1 MSNAS
6 SRLYSISYRATA
18 ALLLLPPLLLLLP
31 PLMLPLLAAALL
43 AVALLVAAL
52 LLALLL
58 AVPVV
63 LAVPVALV
71 AAVGS
76 VVPVRTFGR
85 VVVVF
90 AVLGVDLI
98 TSASSNGVG
107 CCCCS
112 RLGSAVDASSCFR
125 SFGAVLAASA
135 TS

>member
-1 MSNAS
+1 MQPATSNAS
-6 SRLYSISYRATA
+6 SRLYSISYRAA
-18 ALLLLPPLLLLLP
+18 ALLLLPPLLLLLAA
-31 PLMLPLLAAALL
+31 LLLPLLVAALL

-52 LLALLL
+52 LLALL
-58 AVPVV
+58 

>member
-43 AVALLVAAL
+43 AVALLVAA

>member
-6 SRLYSISYRATA
+6 SRLYSISYRAA
-18 ALLLLPPLLLLLP
+18 ALLLLPPLLLLLAA
-31 PLMLPLLAAALL
+31 LLLPLLVAALL

-58 AVPVV
+58 AVPV
-63 LAVPVALV
+63 ALV

-76 VVPVRTFGR
+76 VVPVRTFDR

-90 AVLGVDLI
+90 AVLGVDPI
-98 TSASSNGVG
+98 TSDASSNGVG